1 LQQLRGW
8 GPVFAGMTCMALSA
22 GMIGIYGF
30 FVEHLSKEFGVGVA
44 TINLGPVALLLVPGL
59 IGPLVGKLVDRVPI
73 RRIMLA
79 GSFIAMTALC
89 LASAAPVLW
98 LAALGFVGFSLGLSM
113 YGPVVVGGLL
123 IKLYPGREAKVLAFA
138 AMGISFATALLP
150 PITGFLLAH
159 LGWREALASLAV
171 SILVVV
177 WLVIWA
183 GIPADAGVMPK
194 SDESDAEQV
203 NIYSHASFWLV
214 GFSVAMAFNAAIV
227 LAICY
232 PPHFTNRGF
241 SVTEAGMF
249 LALSGVAGLG
259 GKFMIVI
266 FSGFVSKYTKAVAA
280 CLLLGQAGG
289 MILLLGAQTIA
300 QTLPIMVLM
309 GICSGGFLPMHPF
322 LNSRYFKAEVIGQVN
337 GAQMPLFLPFGLVGA
352 PLAGYMFDRQGNY
365 ELVLMGLAGVLICAA
380 ILTLLLPKVTVAPPS
395 A

>member
-1 LQQLRGW
+1 MQQLRGW

-22 GMIGIYGF
+22 GLIGVYGF
-30 FVEHLSKEFGVGVA
+30 FVEHLSAEFGVGVA

-59 IGPLVGKLVDRVPI
+59 VGPLVGKLVDRVPI

-79 GSFIAMTALC
+79 GSFIAMMALC
-89 LASAAPVLW
+89 MASAAPALW

-113 YGPVVVGGLL
+113 YGPVVVNGLL
-123 IKLYPGREAKVLAFA
+123 IKLYPGKEAKVLAVA
-138 AMGISFATALLP
+138 AMGISFSTALLP
-150 PITGFLLAH
+150 PITGFLLAY

-183 GIPADAGVMPK
+183 GIPADAGVRPK
-194 SDESDAEQV
+194 TDEPSAVKV
-203 NIYSHASFWLV
+203 NIYGHASFWLV
-214 GFSVAMAFNAAIV
+214 GLSVAMALNAAIV
-227 LAICY
+227 LAISY

-241 SVTEAGMF
+241 SVTEAGFF

-259 GKFMIVI
+259 GKFLIVI
-266 FSGFVSKYTKAVAA
+266 FARFVGTYTKAVAA

-289 MILLLGAQTIA
+289 LMLLIGAETIG
-300 QTLPIMVLM
+300 QILPIMVLM
-309 GICSGGFLPMHPF
+309 GACSGAFLPMHPF
-322 LNSRYFKAEVIGQVN
+322 LNSRYFTADVIGHVN

-365 ELVLMGLAGVLICAA
+365 DLVLVGVSVVLVCAA
-380 ILTLLLPKVTVAPPS
+380 TLALLLPKVKIASHS